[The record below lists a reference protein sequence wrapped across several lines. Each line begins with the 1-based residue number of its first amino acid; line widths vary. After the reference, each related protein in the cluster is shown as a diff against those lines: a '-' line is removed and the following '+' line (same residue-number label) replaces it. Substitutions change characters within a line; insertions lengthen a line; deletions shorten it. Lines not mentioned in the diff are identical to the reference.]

1 MRVLKFGGTSL
12 ANGQRFEE
20 VAQLVIQ
27 SQQQAQS
34 AVVLSAPAKITNLL
48 LTLLD
53 KSLKQQNISFD
64 LQYSYEIFKRILQTL
79 KMLNPMFNLPL
90 MEAKLATE
98 FEQIEGILAAAKAQQ
113 AIDEKSYADLSS
125 RGEVLSIAIMAE
137 LLKAKGYAISHIN
150 PVEVFVA
157 KGERLASSI
166 DLEASSQYFQKLN
179 LPVNNIVLM
188 EGFRAGNEKGEIVLL
203 GRNGSDYSAA
213 CLAACLGA
221 EVCEIWTDVDG
232 VYTCDP
238 RLVPDAHL
246 LPNLSYAEAM
256 ELSYFGAKVIHPRTV
271 GPLQQNNIPCVI
283 KNTANPK
290 GLGSRI
296 DNVVRAEQS
305 LQVKGITHL
314 DNMAIFNVSG
324 AGMQG
329 QVGMAARIFKAIS
342 QTNISVILISQSSS
356 EYSISFC
363 VPMASA
369 PKVQQ
374 ILKQEFSQEL
384 ASQLINPISYQ
395 ENLSIISVVGDG
407 MIKAK
412 GVAANFFCA
421 FHKANISIVAIAQG
435 SSERTISAVV
445 PEKQAIDAVK
455 AIHQALFSHK
465 KIIDVFLVGVGGVG
479 AALIEQINQQ
489 QQFLAQKDI
498 ALRICGLANSRQML
512 LNENG
517 IDLSTYQVELSQS
530 QQALDFEQLFAFKE
544 QYHLVNPVLVDCT
557 SSEEV
562 AGCYAKALDAGFNV
576 VTPNKKANTREM
588 AYYQLLRAKE
598 RSNQRKFLYDT
609 NVGAGLPVIENLQN
623 LLAAGDKLL
632 HFSGILSGSLS
643 FIFGQLD
650 EGLSLSEATILAKQK
665 GFTEPDPRDDLG
677 GQDVARKLLI
687 LARESGLNLELS
699 DIVVDSVL
707 PQGFAEGLSTAEFLQ
722 LLPSLDEA
730 FKQKVQQAKSEGKV
744 LRYVGQIENN
754 QCRVSIVAVD
764 EQDPLYK
771 VKDGE
776 NALAFY
782 TKFYQPIPLLLRGYG
797 AGNAVTAAG
806 VFADILRAVQ
816 Q

>member
-12 ANGQRFEE
+12 ANGQRFEQ
-20 VAQLVIQ
+20 VAQVVIQ
-27 SQQQAQS
+27 SHQISQS

-53 KSLKQQNISFD
+53 KSIHQQNISFD
-64 LQYSYEIFKRILQTL
+64 LQYTYDIFTRILREL
-79 KMLNPMFNLPL
+79 KDLNPKFDLVL
-90 MEAKLATE
+90 MENKLDQE
-98 FEQIEGILAAAKAQQ
+98 FEQIECLLNQAKAQKGLE
-113 AIDEKSYADLSS
+113 DVLYADLSS
-125 RGEVLSIAIMAE
+125 RGEVLSIAIMEE
-137 LLKAKGYAISHIN
+137 LLKAKGFLVSHIN

-157 KGERLASSI
+157 KGEALSSSI
-166 DLEASSQYFQKLN
+166 DLDASVKVFEPLD
-179 LPVNNIVLM
+179 LPAEHIVLM

-238 RLVPDAHL
+238 RLVPEAHL

-283 KNTANPK
+283 KNTSNPE
-290 GLGSRI
+290 GLGSCI
-296 DNVVRAEQS
+296 DNIVRAEQS

-324 AGMQG
+324 IGMQG
-329 QVGMAARIFKAIS
+329 QVGMAARIFQAIS
-342 QTNISVILISQSSS
+342 KANISVILITQSSS

-363 VPMASA
+363 VPVISA
-369 PKVQQ
+369 DKAQQ
-374 ILKQEFSQEL
+374 ILEQEFSQEL
-384 ASQLINPISYQ
+384 ALQLIDPIVYQ
-395 ENLSIISVVGDG
+395 DKLSIVSVVGDG
-407 MIKAK
+407 MIQAK
-412 GVAANFFCA
+412 GVAANFFNA

-445 PEKQAIDAVK
+445 PQKQAIDAVK
-455 AIHQALFSHK
+455 AIHQALFSRK
-465 KIIDVFLVGVGGVG
+465 KVIDIFLVGVGGVG
-479 AALIEQINQQ
+479 SALIDQINKQQ
-489 QQFLAQKDI
+489 QYLLQKDI
-498 ALRICGLANSRQML
+498 ELRVCGLANSRQML

-517 IDLSTYQVELSQS
+517 IDLSGYQVELAQS
-530 QQALDFEQLFAFKE
+530 QQPLDFDKLFAFKE
-544 QYHLVNPVLVDCT
+544 QHHLVNPVLVDCT

-562 AGCYAKALDAGFNV
+562 AGCYAQALDAGFNV
-576 VTPNKKANTREM
+576 VTPNKKANTRDM

-623 LLAAGDKLL
+623 LLAAGDNLL

-643 FIFGQLD
+643 FIFGKLD

-699 DIVVDSVL
+699 DIVIDSVL
-707 PQGFAEGLSTAEFLQ
+707 PQGFAEGLSTADFMQ
-722 LLPSLDEA
+722 LLPSLDQD
-730 FKQKVQQAKSEGKV
+730 FDKKVQQAKNEGKV

-764 EQDPLYK
+764 ENDPLYK

-782 TKFYQPIPLLLRGYG
+782 TEFYQPIPLLLRGYG